1 MDASQVLLVTHVVC
15 RYEVEVRI
23 AAEWCLTAQMKPL
36 RLQMHFREANH
47 AQVLDELV
55 FSSDFWMLLQI
66 RIAVKD
72 LVRLLEIFV
81 YELGCV
87 EPENCEQGAEG
98 FPLLLCLW
106 LFHSRINC

>member
-23 AAEWCLTAQMKPL
+23 ATEWCLTAQMKPL
-36 RLQMHFREANH
+36 RLQVHLWEANH

-55 FSSDFWMLLQI
+55 IGSDFWMLLQI

-72 LVRLLEIFV
+72 LVRLLKIFV

-106 LFHSRINC
+106 LFHSRIHC

>member
-23 AAEWCLTAQMKPL
+23 ATEWCLTAQMKPL
-36 RLQMHFREANH
+36 RLQVHLWEANH

-55 FSSDFWMLLQI
+55 ISSDFWMLLQI

-106 LFHSRINC
+106 LFHSRIHC

>member
-1 MDASQVLLVTHVVC
+1 
-15 RYEVEVRI
+15 
-23 AAEWCLTAQMKPL
+23 
-36 RLQMHFREANH
+36 MHFREANH

-55 FSSDFWMLLQI
+55 LSSDLWMLLQI

-81 YELGCV
+81 HELGCV
-87 EPENCEQGAEG
+87 EPENCEKGAEG

>member
-23 AAEWCLTAQMKPL
+23 ATEWCLTAQMKPL
-36 RLQMHFREANH
+36 RLQVHLWEANH

-55 FSSDFWMLLQI
+55 ISSDFWMLLQI

-72 LVRLLEIFV
+72 LVRLLKIFV

-106 LFHSRINC
+106 LFHSRIHC